1 MEDKNITYELK
12 EVADMPVEEQEV
24 VVTVTEPAP
33 VVQKCTTTIKDLEI
47 EKEALR
53 QQIEFNESKIALI
66 DEQISEIKKL

>member
-12 EVADMPVEEQEV
+12 EMADMPVEEQEV

-33 VVQKCTTTIKDLEI
+33 VVQKYATTIKDLEI

-53 QQIEFNESKIALI
+53 
-66 DEQISEIKKL
+66 